1 MAQAYAVFCGVD
13 VGKGEHHAV
22 GLDTGGKRLYDKAL
36 PNDEARLRAVFDKLA
51 THGPLLIVV
60 DQPNTIGALPVTVA
74 RACGHDVAYLPG
86 LSMRRIADL
95 YPGQA
100 KTDARDAYIIADAAR
115 TMPHTL
121 RRVDTG
127 DEALTELGV
136 LVGFD
141 DDLAGEATRTSNRI
155 RGLLTSIHPALERVL
170 GPRIAHPAVL
180 EILSRCGGP
189 AGIHAAGRRKLTAI
203 AAKHAP
209 RMGARLVD
217 EILAALPTQ
226 SVTVPGSNA
235 AEIVLPKLAD
245 SLKSVLLQRE
255 TIAEDIERM
264 LDAHPLAKVLTSMPG
279 VGVRTGARILLE
291 VGDGS
296 AFATA
301 GHLAAYAGI
310 APGHPSLRQ
319 LHKGRAPRQIRQPQT
334 QTRPVPVRVRGP
346 ARPGQPRLL
355 HAETRGG
362 QETQR
367 CPHLPGAPTL
377 RCPLRHAQNQTA
389 LPRSSTSG
397 LIPNTIPGQ
406 ASSPSA
412 RRALA
417 DLPRCHQSITSP
429 ARDMSSMKCA
439 AASTCAP
446 D

>member
-1 MAQAYAVFCGVD
+1 MRNCEVAQAYAVFCGVD

-22 GLDTGGKRLYDKAL
+22 GLDTGGKRLFDKAL
-36 PNDEARLRAVFDKLA
+36 PNDEARLRAVFDRLA
-51 THGPLLIVV
+51 ERGPLLIVV

-189 AGIHAAGRRKLTAI
+189 AGITAAGRRKLTAI
-203 AAKHAP
+203 AVKHAP

-217 EILAALPTQ
+217 EILAAIPAQ
-226 SVTVPGSNA
+226 SVTVPGSKA
-235 AEIVLPKLAD
+235 AEVVLPKLAD
-245 SLKSVLLQRE
+245 SLKTILLQRKS
-255 TIAEDIERM
+255 IAEDIERM
-264 LDAHPLAKVLTSMPG
+264 LDDHPLSKVLTSMPG

-296 AFATA
+296 AFASA

-310 APGHPSLRQ
+310 APITHRSGSS
-319 LHKGRAPRQIRQPQT
+319 IR
-334 QTRPVPVRVRGP
+334 GEHP
-346 ARPGQPRLL
+346 ARSGNHKLKRALFLSAFAAL
-355 HAETRGG
+355 HDPASRAYYTRKRGEG
-362 QETQR
+362 KK
-367 CPHLPGAPTL
+367 HNA
-377 RCPLRHAQNQTA
+377 A
-389 LPRSSTSG
+389 LIC
-397 LIPNTIPGQ
+397 L
-406 ASSPSA
+406 A
-412 RRALA
+412 RR
-417 DLPRCHQSITSP
+417 RCDVLYAMLKTKQPYRNSRP
-429 ARDMSSMKCA
+429 ATA
-439 AASTCAP
+439 
-446 D
+446 